1 MMFYRNEFVNSPEKV
16 TDIDRNEYKRQF
28 FMASLAMQLE
38 QDLGYPIDMEFAIS
52 QKGEINI
59 LQQEK
64 ILLKTHR
71 NNYYYLDMQK
81 DAISV
86 FITIYKK
93 TDGSKY
99 DKEVERATFCLPSD
113 RYQYITKE
121 FIDNYIEIDKTI
133 SRVRQLKN
141 EYGMYFKIV

>member
-1 MMFYRNEFVNSPEKV
+1 MVYDIPKIKMKLKDKYNLNHESVNIWPELDCGK
-16 TDIDRNEYKRQF
+16 
-28 FMASLAMQLE
+28 
-38 QDLGYPIDMEFAIS
+38 
-52 QKGEINI
+52 
-59 LQQEK
+59 QEK